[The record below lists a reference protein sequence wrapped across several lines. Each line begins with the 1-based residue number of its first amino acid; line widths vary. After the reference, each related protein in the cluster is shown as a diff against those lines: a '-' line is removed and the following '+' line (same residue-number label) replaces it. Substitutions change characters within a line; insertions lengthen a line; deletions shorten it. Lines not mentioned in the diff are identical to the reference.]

1 MKTRLL
7 SFVLISFTAGA
18 ARAQLTLNQIGGTIG
33 GGNYG
38 TAAGTTAFGLDEIGG
53 GSIPIHKIPNVRD
66 GLFGN
71 PNSWIGDSLNS
82 YVGLTF
88 GSTVSVGRV
97 AWGRDNTG
105 TFADRTAGLYTVH
118 YTQVSGGG
126 SSLAVTGDPT
136 TGWAVAG
143 SVNYVSNGVVGSPLS
158 MSLRHEWGFAAVQA
172 TAIRLTVPGSSFA
185 DGGAIDELEAYAPS
199 APALTLVT
207 TGGTMDA
214 ATNLGLTS
222 TAFAKDLLGGGAF
235 APTHTIGGLND
246 GVYGNANS
254 WIGDS
259 EASFAGLNFNGSY
272 AIQGVAFGR
281 DNTGNFGDRA
291 AGTYLLQYTNV
302 ASPGAGTA
310 DSDWTTLGSI
320 YYDAAGLDTADRHEY
335 SFAPVTATGLRL
347 MVSGN
352 GMDGGI
358 AIDELEVYAVPEPGV
373 GVLALAAAG
382 MVAGR
387 RRRVG

>member
-7 SFVLISFTAGA
+7 SFVLISVTAGV

-53 GSIPIHKIPNVRD
+53 GTLPIHKIPNVRD

-71 PNSWIGDSLNS
+71 ANSWIGDSPNS
-82 YVGLTF
+82 FVGLTF

-105 TFADRTAGLYTVH
+105 TFADRTAGLYAVH
-118 YTQVSGGG
+118 YTQVAGGG
-126 SSLAVTGDPT
+126 ASLAVTGDPT
-136 TGWAVAG
+136 TGWALAG
-143 SVNYVSNGVVGSPLS
+143 SVNYVSQGVLGSPLS

-172 TAIRLTVPGSSFA
+172 TAIRLTVPGSSFSN
-185 DGGAIDELEAYAPS
+185 GGAIDELEAYAPS
-199 APALTLVT
+199 APALSLVT
-207 TGGTMDA
+207 TGGTMNA
-214 ATNLGLTS
+214 ATNLALTS
-222 TAFAKDLLGGGAF
+222 TAFAKDVIGGGAF

-310 DSDWTTLGSI
+310 DSDWTTIGNI
-320 YYDAAGLDTADRHEY
+320 YYDTVGLDAADRHEY

-347 MVSGN
+347 RVSGN

-373 GVLALAAAG
+373 GVLAGVAAG
-382 MVAGR
+382 LLGRR